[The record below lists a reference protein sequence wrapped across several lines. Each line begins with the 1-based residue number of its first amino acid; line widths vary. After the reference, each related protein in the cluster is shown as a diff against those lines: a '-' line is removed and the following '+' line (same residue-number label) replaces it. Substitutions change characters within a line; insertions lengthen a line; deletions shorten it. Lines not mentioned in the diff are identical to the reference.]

1 MAQKNNRICI
11 VCRKE
16 YSYCGNCSE
25 DRLKEPW
32 HAIYHNANCK
42 DIFNVASD
50 YLAGAITKEE
60 ARKKFDDCD
69 LSYKENLHYKIL
81 EAVNTVYGITE
92 PNTEEKTTE
101 VADEG
106 TLATVK
112 ETESKKSYK
121 KKVVFE

>member
-50 YLAGAITKEE
+50 YLAGLITKEE
-60 ARKKFDDCD
+60 AREKFDDCD
-69 LSYKENLHYKIL
+69 LSYKENLHHKIL
-81 EAVNTVYGITE
+81 EAINTVYDVAE
-92 PNTEEKTTE
+92 PISDGELSETVE
-101 VADEG
+101 DG
-106 TLATVK
+106 TIAEVK
-112 ETESKKSYK
+112 ETESKKPPK